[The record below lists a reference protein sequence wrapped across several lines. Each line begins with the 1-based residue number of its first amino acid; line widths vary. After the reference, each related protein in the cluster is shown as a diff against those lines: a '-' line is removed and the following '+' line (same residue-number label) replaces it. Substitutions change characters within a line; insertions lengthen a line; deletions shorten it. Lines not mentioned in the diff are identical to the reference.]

1 MLGLHLRTSKLSGA
15 YFRKD
20 SNDVKIIK
28 FGEKDTD
35 LAAVALYQK
44 DIENPLLG
52 DEEVTDA
59 LKSLN

>member
-15 YFRKD
+15 YFKD
-20 SNDVKIIK
+20 SDAVKVIK

-44 DIENPLLG
+44 DKKNPLLG